1 MDQNKYIN
9 TYIDITVGQLH
20 EYLNTSLQLK
30 TQAKLANDLIQEKD
44 QIIGSL
50 QNQLD
55 SIQNNNNDVQIA
67 KDQIIGSLQNQL
79 NSIQNNN
86 NDVQIAKDQAKHWE
100 DSYHAM
106 SNKLAHMETLLNQL
120 KEMKSLIQE
129 KDKTIASLNDQI
141 EDLKTPK
148 KVINTKVKKLEVI
161 KEKQPT
167 DDF

>member
-1 MDQNKYIN
+1 MDQNNYIN
-9 TYIDITVGQLH
+9 TYIDIAVGQLH

-44 QIIGSL
+44 QVIGSL

-67 KDQIIGSLQNQL
+67 KDR
-79 NSIQNNN
+79 
-86 NDVQIAKDQAKHWE
+86 AKHWE

-106 SNKLAHMETLLNQL
+106 LNKVAHMETLLNQL
-120 KEMKSLIQE
+120 KEMKSMVQE
-129 KDKTIASLNDQI
+129 KDKIIANLNEQI

-148 KVINTKVKKLEVI
+148 KVINTKVKKLEVA

>member
-9 TYIDITVGQLH
+9 TYIDIAVSQLH

-44 QIIGSL
+44 Q
-50 QNQLD
+50 
-55 SIQNNNNDVQIA
+55 V
-67 KDQIIGSLQNQL
+67 IGSLQNQL
-79 NSIQNNN
+79 NSIQNND
-86 NDVQIAKDQAKHWE
+86 NDVQIAKDQAKQWE

-106 SNKLAHMETLLNQL
+106 LNKVAHMETLMNQL
-120 KEMKSLIQE
+120 KEMKSMVQE
-129 KDKTIASLNDQI
+129 KDKTIASLNEQI
-141 EDLKTPK
+141 QDLKTPK
-148 KVINTKVKKLEVI
+148 KVINTKVKKIEVA

>member
-1 MDQNKYIN
+1 MDQNNYIN
-9 TYIDITVGQLH
+9 TYIDIAVGQLH

-44 QIIGSL
+44 QVIGSL

-67 KDQIIGSLQNQL
+67 KDR
-79 NSIQNNN
+79 
-86 NDVQIAKDQAKHWE
+86 AKHWE

-106 SNKLAHMETLLNQL
+106 LNKVAHMETLLNQL
-120 KEMKSLIQE
+120 KEMKSMVQE
-129 KDKTIASLNDQI
+129 KDKIIANLNEQI

-148 KVINTKVKKLEVI
+148 KVINTKVKK
-161 KEKQPT
+161 
-167 DDF
+167 

>member
-1 MDQNKYIN
+1 MDQNNYIN
-9 TYIDITVGQLH
+9 TYIDIAVGQLH

-44 QIIGSL
+44 QVIGSL
-50 QNQLD
+50 KNQLD
-55 SIQNNNNDVQIA
+55 SIQNND
-67 KDQIIGSLQNQL
+67 
-79 NSIQNNN
+79 

-106 SNKLAHMETLLNQL
+106 LNKAAHMETLLNQL
-120 KEMKSLIQE
+120 KEMKSMVQE
-129 KDKTIASLNDQI
+129 KDKIIANLNEQI
-141 EDLKTPK
+141 QDLKMPK
-148 KVINTKVKKLEVI
+148 KVINTKVKKIEAA